1 MSENFDYTI
10 PTEGKKITI
19 KNDQLIIPDNPI
31 IPFVEG
37 DGIGPDIWHA
47 TEMVINA
54 AVKKAFN
61 GKRKIHWMEIYA
73 G

>member
-61 GKRKIHWMEIYA
+61 GKRKKCLWIFKK
-73 G
+73 